1 MNKAIIGMSGGVDSS
16 VAVFLM
22 KERGFEVSGVTFRLF
37 ESSPK
42 ENEDDAKKVADRLSI
57 PHFVKDYTADFRSC
71 VIDKFVSDYENELT
85 PNPCVEC
92 NRHIKFKKLFS
103 LAQELGFSHIVT
115 GHYACIEEKNGRF
128 LLKKAVDKS
137 KDQTYF
143 LFSLTQEM
151 LSKTVFPLG
160 EMTKSQIREIA
171 EREGFVNAKRRD
183 SQDICFVPDKDYVSV
198 IESYSQKKYPEGDFV
213 DLAGKVLGRHRGV
226 IRYTIGQRKGLGL
239 ALPAPMYVVE
249 KRISDNKVVLGFDED
264 LRQSTLVA
272 DDLNWIMFDTP
283 PQSFRAKV
291 KVRYSQ
297 SEHDG
302 TVTPIE
308 GGRVKVEFDTPV
320 RAITKG
326 QAVVFYDGDYV
337 IGGGT
342 II

>member
-1 MNKAIIGMSGGVDSS
+1 MNKALIGMSGGVDSS
-16 VAVFLM
+16 VAVYLM

-37 ESSPK
+37 EDSPK
-42 ENEDDAKKVADRLSI
+42 ENEEDAEKVASRLEI
-57 PHFVKDYTADFRSC
+57 PHFVKDYTADFKKE
-71 VIDKFVSDYENELT
+71 VIDRFVFSYENELT

-115 GHYACIEEKNGRF
+115 GHYAVIEEKDGRF
-128 LLKKAVDKS
+128 LLKKAADKT

-143 LFSLTQEM
+143 LFSLTQEI
-151 LSKTVFPLG
+151 LSRTVFPLG
-160 EMTKSQIREIA
+160 NMTKPQIREIA

-183 SQDICFVPDKDYVSV
+183 SQDICFVPNGDYVSV
-198 IESYSQKKYPEGDFV
+198 IEAYSQKRYPEGDFV
-213 DLAGKVLGRHRGV
+213 DLNGKVLGRHRGV

-239 ALPAPMYVVE
+239 ALPAPMYVLE
-249 KRISDNKVVLGFDED
+249 KRISDNKVVLGFNED
-264 LRQSTLVA
+264 LHSKTLVA
-272 DDLNWIMFDTP
+272 EDLNWIMFDTP
-283 PQSFRAKV
+283 PKSFRAKI

-297 SEHDG
+297 NEHDG
-302 TVTPIE
+302 TVTCLE
-308 GGRVKVEFDTPV
+308 NGRVKVEFDTPV